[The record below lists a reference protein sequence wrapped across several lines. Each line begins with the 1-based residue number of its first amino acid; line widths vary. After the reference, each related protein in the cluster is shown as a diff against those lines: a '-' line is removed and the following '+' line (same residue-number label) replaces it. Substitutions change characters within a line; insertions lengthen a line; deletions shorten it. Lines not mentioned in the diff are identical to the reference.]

1 MLLIANHSGI
11 LTIESNLYLQPVVVM
26 SIGLVITIVM
36 MEITI
41 VDVNGME
48 ETVVVVMLTQI
59 IVQFVNV

>member
-11 LTIESNLYLQPVVVM
+11 LTIESNLYLQPVMVM

-41 VDVNGME
+41 LGVGLMVE
-48 ETVVVVMLTQI
+48 IAVVFT
-59 IVQFVNV
+59 